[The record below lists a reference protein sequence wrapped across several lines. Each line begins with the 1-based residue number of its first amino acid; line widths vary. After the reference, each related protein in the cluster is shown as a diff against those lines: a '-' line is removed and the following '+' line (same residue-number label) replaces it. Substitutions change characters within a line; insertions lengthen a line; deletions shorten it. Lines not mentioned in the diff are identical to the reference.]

1 MMLTDTELED
11 GGVRRFLK
19 PRAAARTVA
28 GLARHPRR
36 TARDAGGLGLELAR
50 VSAGRS
56 DDTLRFRQGQW
67 LSPVLRDWCDAGAES
82 RKTDDDGSPC
92 ARGCCARVLA
102 SRYGS
107 MLCRVPIERMQ
118 RHHRDRFR
126 RRAIVMQRWTGCGHV
141 HVGQHSSKE
150 VDMALSDQL
159 TELAARAKEAE
170 DRAAAA
176 QGQVQGRRSGGR
188 RERASVCSGAG

>member
-1 MMLTDTELED
+1 MIAMGTTSTSTDGATESEPGLRLAARSGLDMMLNDTELED

-102 SRYGS
+102 SRYG
-107 MLCRVPIERMQ
+107 ER
-118 RHHRDRFR
+118 
-126 RRAIVMQRWTGCGHV
+126 
-141 HVGQHSSKE
+141 SSC
-150 VDMALSDQL
+150 
-159 TELAARAKEAE
+159 
-170 DRAAAA
+170 
-176 QGQVQGRRSGGR
+176 SGGQD
-188 RERASVCSGAG
+188 AVTYM